1 LRVYAGVHAGIHV
14 CLCVIMVVPT
24 QVFEGALPDDI
35 NEYFAVALLLIRE
48 KALGPRS
55 FYKPYI
61 DVLPTKVRL

>member
-1 LRVYAGVHAGIHV
+1 
-14 CLCVIMVVPT
+14 MVVPT

-48 KALGPRS
+48 KTLGPRS